1 MSAGLSTATK
11 VLDAS
16 PIDPRW
22 FLYPETILELGSPC
36 RLRID
41 LRAPIDNEVR
51 EEIAASGLACPF
63 AVVTACDPGGRL
75 LDDLEND
82 RRASR
87 LDEEVAGL
95 GVPACVADGVSID
108 GRHRERGW
116 ALGVDLATAML
127 VAERH
132 GQSALFWFDGDRFHL
147 VPVLEPH
154 AATIPLPMNRAT
166 GGTA

>member
-1 MSAGLSTATK
+1 MSAGLRTTTK
-11 VLDAS
+11 VFDAPPLDPS
-16 PIDPRW
+16 W
-22 FLYPETILELGSPC
+22 SLYPETILELGSPC

-41 LRAPIDNEVR
+41 LRAPVDSEVR
-51 EEIAASGLACPF
+51 KGIAESGVAGPF
-63 AVVTACDPGGRL
+63 AVITASDPGGRV
-75 LDDLEND
+75 LDDAENR
-82 RRASR
+82 RRASK
-87 LDEEVAGL
+87 LDEEVASL

-116 ALGVDLATAML
+116 AVTVDLATAML

-154 AATIPLPMNRAT
+154 AATIPLPTNRTT
-166 GGTA
+166 GGAA